1 MSSQGAERTTQAWVI
16 AAIGLVV
23 VGLIWIV
30 VSVTAS
36 TPTFPVF
43 GVLLFGAGVV
53 CGLVGM
59 FLGGRR

>member
-1 MSSQGAERTTQAWVI
+1 MKSQGAERTTQAWVI

-23 VGLIWIV
+23 IGLVWIV
-30 VSVTAS
+30 VSVTAA
-36 TPTFPVF
+36 TPTVPVF
-43 GVLLFGAGVV
+43 GMLLFGAGVV